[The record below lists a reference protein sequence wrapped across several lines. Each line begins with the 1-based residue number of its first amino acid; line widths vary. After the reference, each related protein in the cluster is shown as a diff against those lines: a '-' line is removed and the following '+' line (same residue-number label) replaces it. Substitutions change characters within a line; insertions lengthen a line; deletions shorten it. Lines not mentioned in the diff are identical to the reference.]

1 MEIFHIVRL
10 EEVDPIYFETSYY
23 SVPEPPGRKAY
34 SLLFQTMKSGGL
46 AAIAKLAMH
55 RREYTVVI
63 RPYRNGLA
71 LYTIYHADEV
81 RGVKEYENLET
92 VRVTSKEIQ
101 LAAQLLQNLQ
111 APFKIEAYHDEYRER
126 LERLVEAKANGKTIR
141 EAKPRKMAPVIDL
154 MQALEKSLK
163 RRPQPEKRPRRAAAH
178 TKVRKAG

>member
-92 VRVTSKEIQ
+92 VRVTSKEVQ
-101 LAAQLLQNLQ
+101 LAAQLLQHLQ
-111 APFKIEAYHDEYRER
+111 APFRIEAYHDEYRER
-126 LERLVEAKANGKTIR
+126 LERLMQAKANGKTIR
-141 EAKPRKMAPVIDL
+141 AAKPRKMAPVIDL
-154 MQALEKSLK
+154 LQALEKNLE
-163 RRPQPEKRPRRAAAH
+163 RRPQPDKQPRRAMAH